1 MTSGGDG
8 DGDDDGGDDDDG
20 GGGGGGGDSGGDDG
34 GGGGGGDDDG
44 GGGGG
49 GGGYSGGGEPR
60 LAVVSLTSRRMDT
73 TELATY
79 GRRHAMHSEA
89 NRSEIQAADRAIDI
103 SLAQQVRTPWIYIYA
118 IYTSESL
125 HLQNIMHLYQ
135 TTAL

>member
-20 GGGGGGGDSGGDDG
+20 GGGGGGGDSGG
-34 GGGGGGDDDG
+34 DDG

-79 GRRHAMHSEA
+79 GRRHGNRREV
-89 NRSEIQAADRAIDI
+89 NRSEIRAADRAIDI
-103 SLAQQVRTPWIYIYA
+103 RLAQQVHIRRGHTYMYIRQKAFIRRTLYIC
-118 IYTSESL
+118 IRQQL
-125 HLQNIMHLYQ
+125 CD
-135 TTAL
+135 